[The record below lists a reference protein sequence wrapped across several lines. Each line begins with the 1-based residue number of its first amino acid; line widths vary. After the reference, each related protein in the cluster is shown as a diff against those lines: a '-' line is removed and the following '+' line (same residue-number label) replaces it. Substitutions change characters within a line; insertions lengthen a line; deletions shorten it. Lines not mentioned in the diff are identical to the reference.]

1 MDSLNRWL
9 SHDVN
14 RKDIPM
20 DQLNIILSELH
31 ERVIG
36 IRGSNVFTVTYCVL
50 WNVHMLNYL
59 ILYLH
64 ITSIDFKS
72 TVF

>member
-14 RKDIPM
+14 RKEIPM
-20 DQLNIILSELH
+20 DQMNIILSELH

-36 IRGSNVFTVTYCVL
+36 IRGSNVFTITYYVL
-50 WNVHMLNYL
+50 WNVR
-59 ILYLH
+59 
-64 ITSIDFKS
+64 
-72 TVF
+72 